1 MQFPIQ
7 IELRR
12 SRLLWCLTSL
22 LYVVAASCLL
32 ALPWPPGL
40 LCVLLVALALS
51 AWHALR
57 PSRVVG
63 LRLGNRGD
71 LLLLLAGGDALSV
84 AVQPETAVFRQLI
97 VLRVRGDDQRRTDS
111 LALLPDSM
119 SAEQFRRLRLWLR
132 WLADARDQAA
142 DGV

>member
-12 SRLLWCLTSL
+12 SPRLWWLTFL
-22 LYVVAASCLL
+22 LHGVAAGCLL
-32 ALPWPPGL
+32 ALPWPQGL
-40 LCVLLVALALS
+40 LCVLLVVLALS

-57 PSRVVG
+57 PTRVVG
-63 LRLGNRGD
+63 LRLGDRGD
-71 LLLLLAGGDALSV
+71 LLLLLAGGDELSV
-84 AVQPETAVFRQLI
+84 AVQPDTAVFRQLV

-132 WLADARDQAA
+132 WRADARDQVAGGA
-142 DGV
+142 